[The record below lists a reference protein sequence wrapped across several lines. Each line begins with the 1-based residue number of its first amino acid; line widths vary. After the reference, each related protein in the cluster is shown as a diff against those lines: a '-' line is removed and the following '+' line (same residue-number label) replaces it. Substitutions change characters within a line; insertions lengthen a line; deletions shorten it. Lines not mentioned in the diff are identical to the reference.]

1 VFPLLG
7 LVTTAL
13 LVVLALLAARLGALG
28 RRSRRAAARERVLAR
43 AGADLRRAADPAAL
57 QRAAVGAARE
67 LLGPAEAV
75 RVRLVDPDPGD
86 PQAADADG
94 EAPLLPRL
102 PAPDGSG
109 RAVLV
114 TGRRPVPAEARDA
127 LDTLG
132 AQVALALSRAA
143 LTAELT
149 RRDNLDPL
157 TGLANRAR
165 LRRRLG
171 ELVAGG
177 ATGALLLLDLDD
189 FRTVNDGLGHLGG
202 DQLLV
207 TVAERLRA
215 RLGEGATAARLGGD
229 EFAVLLEQVG
239 GDPEALA
246 MAERLVADLRQ
257 PVEVAGRQ
265 LHARASVGVRLVA
278 GRGADPEELLRDAEL
293 AMHAA
298 KAAGPGVVRRLD
310 AAMRDRAVER
320 LDFEAALRQAVLE
333 QQFTVRYQPVIE
345 LASGDPVG
353 LEALV
358 RWDHPERGLVMP
370 GEFVGMAETSGL
382 IVPIG
387 RFVLHAACQAARDWQ
402 RRFPLERPL
411 CMSVNLSAR
420 QLHQPDLVPDVAG
433 ALDASGLDPADLMLE
448 LTERALALDDQ
459 ATVQRLR
466 ELRALGVH
474 LAVDDFGTGWSAL
487 AYLRQLPVDTVKL
500 AKPFVDGVTMGAE
513 QAALAQAIVRLADT
527 LRLQVVAEGIEQEAQ
542 ARALRAAGCRYGQ
555 GHWFARP
562 MDQFA
567 VEAVLA
573 AERQRRPASRPG
585 GRAGSVFPTGR

>member
-13 LVVLALLAARLGALG
+13 LLVLALLAARLGDLG
-28 RRSRRAAARERVLAR
+28 SRSRRAAARERVLAR
-43 AGADLRRAADPAAL
+43 AGADLRRASDPAAL
-57 QRAAVGAARE
+57 QRTAVGAARE

-75 RVRLVDPDPGD
+75 RVRLVDPDPDD
-86 PQAADADG
+86 PRAADADG
-94 EAPLLPRL
+94 GAPLLPRL

-132 AQVALALSRAA
+132 AQVALALSRTA

-189 FRTVNDGLGHLGG
+189 FRTVNDGLGHPGG
-202 DQLLV
+202 DLV
-207 TVAERLRA
+207 LVAVAERLRV
-215 RLGEGATAARLGGD
+215 RLGEGDTAARLGGD
-229 EFAVLLEQVG
+229 EFAVLLDHVG

-265 LHARASVGVRLVA
+265 LQARASVGVRLVA
-278 GRGADPEELLRDAEL
+278 GGANPEELLRDAEL

-298 KAAGPGVVRRLD
+298 KAVGPGAVRRFD

-345 LASGDPVG
+345 LASGDLVG

-370 GEFVGMAETSGL
+370 GEFVGMAEKSGL

-411 CMSVNLSAR
+411 FMCVNLSAR

-448 LTERALALDDQ
+448 LTERVLTLDDQ
-459 ATVQRLR
+459 ATLQRLR
-466 ELRALGVH
+466 ELRELGVH

-487 AYLRQLPVDTVKL
+487 AYLRQLPVDTLKL

-513 QAALAQAIVRLADT
+513 QADLAQAIVRLADT

-542 ARALRAAGCRYGQ
+542 AWALRAAGCRYAQ
-555 GHWFARP
+555 GYWFARP

-567 VEAVLA
+567 VEGVLA
-573 AERQRRPASRPG
+573 AQRQRRPESRAQARG
-585 GRAGSVFPTGR
+585 GSP